1 MKESPEFLLANSL
14 IAHLRSEV
22 DLAEYVLDEPWSRNE
37 QAAKIALA
45 ARSAGIAI
53 TVCPDWPTTD
63 PAATDTARILRA
75 NLNVAVISTTNLPA
89 RHAAGKLEAA
99 VSRTIAAIL
108 SWQHENTRGFPYTE
122 ARIESVGNLDL
133 SQYQDFQNLEGAI
146 LHISKPV
153 SYKQYYATSG
163 AAAELSK

>member
-1 MKESPEFLLANSL
+1 MKESPEFVLATSL

-53 TVCPDWPTTD
+53 TVCPDWPSVEQ
-63 PAATDTARILRA
+63 PSTDTARILRA
-75 NLNVAVISTTNLPA
+75 NLNVAVISTTNLPG
-89 RHAAGKLEAA
+89 RDAAGKLEAA

-122 ARIESVGNLDL
+122 ARVESVGNLDL

-146 LHISKPV
+146 IHISKPV
-153 SYKQYYATSG
+153 SYKQYYA
-163 AAAELSK
+163 AQPR